1 MSVTSVGFDQS
12 VVATGGRTAIRQ
24 ARQDFDQLYESLQ
37 SGNLSAAQQAYSDFQ
52 QIQAGLTSTPATQ
65 TASVAATT
73 SANPVA
79 ADWSALGQALQSG
92 SLTSAQ
98 DALGKLQQDAQ
109 AVWQA
114 HLQRETQNAQS
125 VYALMQGAQTGGATS
140 AAAVSTNPLA
150 TVGSV
155 QNDLSALNQA
165 LQTGD
170 TAAAQ
175 KLLAQL
181 EQDLQATNQASGQN
195 YGGHHHHHHHG
206 SSNVNAASATAV
218 ATPSTSS
225 VATAPASVPAT
236 GSAGTTSGSGSGATA

>member
-1 MSVTSVGFDQS
+1 MSVTSIGFDQS
-12 VVATGGRTAIRQ
+12 YVSTGARTAIRQ
-24 ARQDFDQLYESLQ
+24 AHQDFDQLYQSLQ
-37 SGNLSAAQQAYSDFQ
+37 SGNLGAAQQAYSNFQ
-52 QIQAGLTSTPATQ
+52 QIQAGLSNSPSAQ
-65 TASVAATT
+65 TASVAAAT
-73 SANPVA
+73 STNPVA
-79 ADWSALGQALQSG
+79 ADWSALGLALQSG

-114 HLQRETQNAQS
+114 HLQQETQNAQS
-125 VYALMQGAQTGGATS
+125 VYALMQGAQTSGTTAVGTASTS
-140 AAAVSTNPLA
+140 PQA

-181 EQDLQATNQASGQN
+181 EQDLQATAQASGQN

-206 SSNVNAASATAV
+206 SSNVGAASGAAAT
-218 ATPSTSS
+218 TPSTSAA
-225 VATAPASVPAT
+225 ATAAVSVPAT
-236 GSAGTTSGSGSGATA
+236 SSAGATSGSGTGATA